1 MTTSECESLCEA
13 AGLNVR
19 AVTQTAHHLIAQVG
33 KDKRSSQTVITRL
46 RKLAK
51 DRGIELGGI
60 IFSESPTGDDEYY
73 FRERA

>member
-1 MTTSECESLCEA
+1 MTPSECEQLCEA

-19 AVTQTAHHLIAQVG
+19 GSSQTVKHIIVTVG
-33 KDKRSSQTVITRL
+33 KDRRSSQTVITRL

-51 DRGIELGGI
+51 EKGINLGGI
-60 IFSESPTGDDEYY
+60 IFSESPKGDDEYF